1 MWRVFENHEILF
13 NLRYGT
19 VVKLPVTNIIKYGIN
34 FLNFRDQCYGI

>member
-13 NLRYGT
+13 NLRYGI

-34 FLNFRDQCYGI
+34 FLNFRDQFYGI